1 MPQNLT
7 PVGGRRSSVMG
18 SKNTSSISTHRL
30 LQGWAMRRWGTR
42 LIQSLETQFVI
53 EQLASLSACQS
64 SFKTSMGIRRH
75 GKCKFDPKNK
85 VSVCVFAGHSEKI

>member
-1 MPQNLT
+1 
-7 PVGGRRSSVMG
+7 
-18 SKNTSSISTHRL
+18 
-30 LQGWAMRRWGTR
+30 MRRWGTR

-64 SFKTSMGIRRH
+64 SFKTSMGIRQH

-85 VSVCVFAGHSEKI
+85 VSVCVCLQVTLRRFSRVSDEVYLGLFGQVSKDQALHAMLFA

>member
-7 PVGGRRSSVMG
+7 PVGGRRSSVVG
-18 SKNTSSISTHRL
+18 SKDISSISTHRL

-53 EQLASLSACQS
+53 EQLASLSVFLSNQ
-64 SFKTSMGIRRH
+64 H
-75 GKCKFDPKNK
+75 GNPSTWK
-85 VSVCVFAGHSEKI
+85 VQV